1 MRVLIDGHLKY
12 HLDSHRRQSTSRRDG
27 KLRRQPAN
35 LFARFKMN
43 LVEDSKS
50 SLPPHQPP
58 PPSLSTPS
66 QPVLP
71 LPIPLIS
78 QLYPANAARISLF
91 IYTLIPAIQGKSKE
105 SKRIK
110 MEPRYIRPPSALE
123 TCVRTIPYIRPPCS
137 VFSRSRLPIYDC
149 LSLSLVEPYGPP
161 PPFSPP
167 SRTCI

>member
-50 SLPPHQPP
+50 SLPPHQLP

-110 MEPRYIRPPSALE
+110 MEPKKVPLHPLLKHACALPLISAPLFCVLPLPP
-123 TCVRTIPYIRPPCS
+123 T
-137 VFSRSRLPIYDC
+137 YDC
-149 LSLSLVEPYGPP
+149 LSLSLVEPYAPY
-161 PPFSPP
+161 PFPP